1 MNELPQSL
9 FKRNLP
15 PKVGGGGVKFR
26 HFGKHAFP
34 PRGNNNPVVKS
45 VNDTYNNV
53 ASNDSELA
61 QSSYLN
67 TAGSSLRH
75 ENSKNVEKSR
85 VENHYITD
93 SCDIDEDVL
102 FIKPNSAINNESNRN
117 GRLKRRRSSSDWKA
131 YSDFSY
137 TNSPES
143 ESNEY
148 IESVK
153 SSPSDTAINPS
164 KSANVDTGATTQT
177 YRTRKSTGSIKGDN
191 KFAKWDIDDQY
202 ENNSDTK
209 EFQLRPK
216 RKMKKAE
223 HELSYLTG
231 IYETDAASDKVLKLL
246 WLNTC
251 KEFYSQIGHKHLECV
266 ESLEA
271 ECSDENAPSDA
282 YSSDGQ
288 FTILEK
294 IVKKNDTNYGVI
306 PAPVEILQLSK
317 LGNVEPYDQH
327 ATLVNEIISN
337 RGGFDEYTHRMLQ
350 MVKVK
355 DLYSNGNNNS
365 NTDDNNTEIVP
376 GDKGESQNDSSLGT
390 LNKNTSSKSL
400 EEMVCSSALRG
411 NKKPGYP
418 LEIDWKEVI
427 ENPPHGAYNGFD
439 KIELGK
445 RGRWYKDVWKEEDY
459 LARSRQPRSSI
470 YGNKSEQL
478 DVYPLDDWS
487 ELLHNYNDDFD
498 GNYQKWLTYV
508 MKEKQSQEAELDHE
522 NNPII
527 VVPPV
532 PSAIHHPAAWGFL
545 HNDSGNGIIDTNC
558 IHPASVRRTKVL
570 VDHRDA
576 VNIDEIS
583 IVANSAWMLL
593 QNINKTN
600 QKSLKSLETLV
611 QNEQNIGNI
620 RVKKRFLGKILMAA
634 SFGQKEYHSVVM
646 KGYSPSAEYYNYR
659 RNIAL
664 LDYERSLGAT
674 TDQNATDIAVPN
686 SDGVDEKMNTYNN
699 ELNNKYNLGFGANG
713 ICKFSYDHIH
723 RHNYETRR
731 TTNSLKKKSHD
742 EYIVDESIGKN
753 NEMEVLEK
761 PVVVYKDMLGA
772 CLVDDVPH
780 GSFVFKLRLGDLVE
794 VYITGISGWTLGR
807 VMKLGVDDGLLLRH
821 TKIKVLSSDE
831 LYWISVEDG
840 RLAPPGTNIPGA
852 TSNFNDAW

>member
-9 FKRNLP
+9 FKRNLI

-53 ASNDSELA
+53 ASNDSELV
-61 QSSYLN
+61 QSAYLN
-67 TAGSSLRH
+67 TAGSAVKH
-75 ENSKNVEKSR
+75 ENGKIVEKTR
-85 VENHYITD
+85 VESHFITD
-93 SCDIDEDVL
+93 SCDVDEDVL
-102 FIKPNSAINNESNRN
+102 FVKPNGAINNDSHRN
-117 GRLKRRRSSSDWKA
+117 SRVKRRRSASDWKA

-148 IESVK
+148 IESIK
-153 SSPSDTAINPS
+153 SSPSDSATNPL
-164 KSANVDTGATTQT
+164 KSANVETGTASQT

-191 KFAKWDIDDQY
+191 KFAKWDIDDHY
-202 ENNSDTK
+202 ENSSDTK

-231 IYETDAASDKVLKLL
+231 IYETDAASDKILKLL

-251 KEFYSQIGHKHLECV
+251 KEFYSQIGPKHLECL

-271 ECSDENAPSDA
+271 ECSDETAPSEI

-288 FTILEK
+288 LTVLEK
-294 IVKKNDTNYGVI
+294 IVKKNDTKYGVF
-306 PAPVEILQLSK
+306 PAPVEVLQLSK

-327 ATLVNEIISN
+327 ATVVNEIISN

-355 DLYSNGNNNS
+355 DLYIHVSNS
-365 NTDDNNTEIVP
+365 NTDDTNTDIVP
-376 GDKGESQNDSSLGT
+376 GDKGESQIDSILGT
-390 LNKNTSSKSL
+390 LYKNTSSKSL
-400 EEMVCSSALRG
+400 DEMVSTSALKG
-411 NKKPGYP
+411 SKKAGYP
-418 LEIDWKEVI
+418 LEIDWKDVI
-427 ENPPHGAYNGFD
+427 DNPPNGAYNGFD

-459 LARSRQPRSSI
+459 LARSKQPRNSI

-487 ELLHNYNDDFD
+487 ELLYNYNDDFD

-508 MKEKQSQEAELDHE
+508 MKKKQSRETELFDNN
-522 NNPII
+522 NNPVI
-527 VVPPV
+527 VAPPV

-545 HNDSGNGIIDTNC
+545 HNDSGDGTIDSNC
-558 IHPASVRRTKVL
+558 IHPASVRRTEV
-570 VDHRDA
+570 A
-576 VNIDEIS
+576 VNHCDAMNVDEINV
-583 IVANSAWMLL
+583 VANSAWMLL
-593 QNINKTN
+593 QNINDTN
-600 QKSLKSLETLV
+600 QKGLRSLETLV
-611 QNEQNIGNI
+611 QNEQNIGKI

-659 RNIAL
+659 KNIAL
-664 LDYERSLGAT
+664 LDYERSLSAT
-674 TDQNATDIAVPN
+674 TEKATDISVDD
-686 SDGVDEKMNTYNN
+686 SDGIDEKINAYNN

-713 ICKFSYDHIH
+713 FCKFSYDHIH

-753 NEMEVLEK
+753 NEMEVSEK
-761 PVVVYKDMLGA
+761 AVVVYKDMLGA

-794 VYITGISGWTLGR
+794 VYTTDTSSWTLGR

-821 TKIKVLSSDE
+821 TKIKILSSDE

-852 TSNFNDAW
+852 TSSFNDVW